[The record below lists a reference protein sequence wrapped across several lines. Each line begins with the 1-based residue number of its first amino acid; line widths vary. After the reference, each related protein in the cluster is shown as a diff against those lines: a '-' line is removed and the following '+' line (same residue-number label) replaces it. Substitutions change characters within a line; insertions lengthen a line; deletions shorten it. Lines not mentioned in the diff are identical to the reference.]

1 MSPQS
6 VPIKGDPT
14 SGLAIGLINGPEAG
28 VGSGLSVI
36 SGAGIEG
43 TSETG
48 AAAGLV
54 ASMIAAPSAWLSG
67 EELFVTTG
75 CYLSWPRRTTE
86 TK

>member
-6 VPIKGDPT
+6 VPIEGDST
-14 SGLAIGLINGPEAG
+14 SGLAIGLIDGTEAG

-48 AAAGLV
+48 AATGLV
-54 ASMIAAPSAWLSG
+54 ASTIAAPSAWLSG

-75 CYLSWPRRTTE
+75 WYPSWPRRTTE

>member
-1 MSPQS
+1 
-6 VPIKGDPT
+6 
-14 SGLAIGLINGPEAG
+14 
-28 VGSGLSVI
+28 VI

-48 AAAGLV
+48 AATGLV
-54 ASMIAAPSAWLSG
+54 ASTIAAPSAWLSG